1 MFLKEKGSKKFI
13 KNTVILWNFIIS
25 KIISIIRLWWYSFEQ
40 LYHYNQPLYIWMLK
54 CILYCTLPQWCHFL
68 CSGAQVGPCSA
79 HSVQTPFQHQWHQ
92 HQPWQLQQVREETRR
107 LFPVLRASQAHH
119 PLCVC
124 VCVCVCSLLSRSS
137 SYTRRLNSQ
146 SSAEVSAP
154 NPSLPR
160 SSSYGRKLDDPSV
173 TSVTTAASGLSR
185 LSNLVAQR
193 CVCLR
198 ARVIWLGLSC
208 ICTIWCVSR
217 RSAQEEAEK
226 KEPVSNSVTTTTTS
240 GEPETKQRR
249 KWVCDDFHTT
259 EC

>member
-1 MFLKEKGSKKFI
+1 M
-13 KNTVILWNFIIS
+13 W
-25 KIISIIRLWWYSFEQ
+25 
-40 LYHYNQPLYIWMLK
+40 K
-54 CILYCTLPQWCHFL
+54 CILYYIILYVTSKWCHFL

-92 HQPWQLQQVREETRR
+92 HQSWQLQQVRDTGNTKTISCSES
-107 LFPVLRASQAHH
+107 LPSSSIL
-119 PLCVC
+119 
-124 VCVCVCSLLSRSS
+124 CVCVCSLLSRSS

-173 TSVTTAASGLSR
+173 TSVTTATSGLSR

-198 ARVIWLGLSC
+198 SRVIWLCLCC
-208 ICTIWCVSR
+208 IRTIWCLSQVGSR
-217 RSAQEEAEK
+217 RGR
-226 KEPVSNSVTTTTTS
+226 KEGARLEFCNHDNHIRRARDQTETQVSVWWFPHDRVLINLHPAGKNTS
-240 GEPETKQRR
+240 Y
-249 KWVCDDFHTT
+249 
-259 EC
+259 